1 MSPIKSTPYS
11 PSYCIQISPILPSD
25 AVGSVVD
32 ISIGRKYLTEVEIG
46 VVPFQVI
53 GVVIP
58 VGYST
63 ITEGDQTLAEV
74 KVKYLVFVVE

>member
-1 MSPIKSTPYS
+1 MLPIKSTPYA
-11 PSYCIQISPILPSD
+11 SYCIQISPILPSD
-25 AVGSVVD
+25 AVGSAVD
-32 ISIGRKYLTEVEIG
+32 INIGRKYFTDAVIG

-63 ITEGDQTLAEV
+63 VTDGDQALAGV
-74 KVKYLVFVVE
+74 KVKYLVLVVE

>member
-1 MSPIKSTPYS
+1 M
-11 PSYCIQISPILPSD
+11 LPSD
-25 AVGSVVD
+25 AVGSAVD
-32 ISIGRKYLTEVEIG
+32 INIGRKYFTDAEIG

-63 ITEGDQTLAEV
+63 VTDGDQVLVEV
-74 KVKYLVFVVE
+74 KVRYLVLVVE

>member
-1 MSPIKSTPYS
+1 M
-11 PSYCIQISPILPSD
+11 SPILPSD
-25 AVGSVVD
+25 TVGSVVD
-32 ISIGRKYLTEVEIG
+32 INIGRKYLTEVEIG

-63 ITEGDQTLAEV
+63 ITDGDQALAGV
-74 KVKYLVFVVE
+74 KVKYLVLVVE